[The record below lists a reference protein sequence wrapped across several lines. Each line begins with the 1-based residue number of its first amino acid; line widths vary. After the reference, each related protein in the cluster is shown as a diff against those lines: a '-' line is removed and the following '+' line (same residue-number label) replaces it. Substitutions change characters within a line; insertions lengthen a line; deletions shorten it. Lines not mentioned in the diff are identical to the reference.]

1 MQQFDFGSRISLTQ
15 IGSDLR
21 DHLADTFDEPVEM
34 VFGALLNALDH
45 AEGALCLAPNN
56 YQWSSTA
63 AAFAHAGSGN

>member
-1 MQQFDFGSRISLTQ
+1 
-15 IGSDLR
+15 
-21 DHLADTFDEPVEM
+21 M